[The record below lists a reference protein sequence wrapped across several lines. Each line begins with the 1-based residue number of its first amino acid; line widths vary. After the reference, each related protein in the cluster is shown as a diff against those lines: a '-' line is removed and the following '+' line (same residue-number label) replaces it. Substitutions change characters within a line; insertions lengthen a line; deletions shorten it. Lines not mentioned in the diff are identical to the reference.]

1 MQPVRPRMKKVLLTG
16 FVACMSLF
24 HISSGAPIPRPTR
37 PAEPTTAS
45 LPASSS
51 IPNQN
56 TGSSTSSSPSPSPST
71 TTRQAQA
78 NQPSTT
84 PSRATSG
91 PSTAPTPGAPPRPSS
106 FSLGFNLGQIDYAA
120 AGIARRVSRIFVKR
134 MSAQSSR
141 STRSAQGA
149 GAGVVQSQEGEEKE
163 GEKEKERDR
172 VTLVPVVESESGS
185 LDPAEEDGDEVGR
198 PVPVHDVDDP
208 AHTEDDT
215 SSVNEPKDGEMVA
228 PDIRACRWGCI

>member
-37 PAEPTTAS
+37 PAEPTAAS

-78 NQPSTT
+78 NQPST
-84 PSRATSG
+84 PSSRAASG
-91 PSTAPTPGAPPRPSS
+91 PSTAPTPDAPPRPSS

-141 STRSAQGA
+141 STRSAQS
-149 GAGVVQSQEGEEKE
+149 AGVVQSQEGEEKE
-163 GEKEKERDR
+163 REREKERDR
-172 VTLVPVVESESGS
+172 VALVPVVESELSS
-185 LDPAEEDGDEVGR
+185 LDPAEEDEDEVGR
-198 PVPVHDVDDP
+198 LVPVHVVDDA
-208 AHTEDDT
+208 AHTEVGT

>member
-24 HISSGAPIPRPTR
+24 HISSGAPVPRSTR
-37 PAEPTTAS
+37 PAEPTAAS

-56 TGSSTSSSPSPSPST
+56 TGSSTSSSPSSSPST

-84 PSRATSG
+84 STRAGSG
-91 PSTAPTPGAPPRPSS
+91 PSAASTPGAPPRPSS
-106 FSLGFNLGQIDYAA
+106 FSLVFNLGQIDYAA

-141 STRSAQGA
+141 STRSAQS
-149 GAGVVQSQEGEEKE
+149 AGVVQSQEGEEKE
-163 GEKEKERDR
+163 KERDR
-172 VTLVPVVESESGS
+172 TTLVPVVESESSS
-185 LDPAEEDGDEVGR
+185 LDLAEEDEDELGR
-198 PVPVHDVDDP
+198 PVPVHVVDDP
-208 AHTEDDT
+208 AHTEVDT
-215 SSVNEPKDGEMVA
+215 SSENEPKVGEMLA